1 MSEPRKLTLVLLW
14 HMHQPEFR
22 DQVSGEFRHPW
33 VYLHALKDYSDMAAH
48 LEAHPGIRA
57 VVNLVPVLLDQLE
70 DYAQQ
75 CASGQL
81 RDLLLKALTLENLDS
96 LTRQE
101 RGRLLDQCFRANHTK
116 MIEPFAPFKRL
127 RDLYEFTQAH
137 DGEAERYLSG
147 QYFADL
153 VTWYNLVWTGET
165 IRRAHEPVVRLMSH
179 GEAFTHAQRMELFH
193 LIAATLQETVARYR
207 KLAESGRVELS
218 STPHYHPI
226 GPLLLDFA
234 CAREAMPDAPLPE
247 TQCYPGGRSRLGW
260 HLSHAMDSHAR
271 RFGAPPAGIWPAEG
285 AVSMPFARLLAQ
297 SGVRWIASGE
307 GVLVNS
313 LRKSNLPAA
322 ERNRYLYR
330 PYRLDEGPACFFR
343 DERLSDLIGFEYK
356 GWHGADAANH
366 FIAQLEQILDAA
378 PADEEPV
385 VSVILDGENAWEYY
399 PYNAYYFL
407 HDLYRALEAHPRI
420 RTATY
425 SDVLARMGA
434 APVLPQVVTGSWVY
448 GNLSTWIGAPDKN
461 RAWDLLAK
469 VKHSYD
475 LVTASGRLSAEDTEA
490 AARQLAVCEGSDWYW
505 WFGDYNARDSV
516 AAFDRLFRDNL
527 CRLYELLK
535 LTPPRDLDEPVSRGA
550 VDAHTT
556 GAMRRAA

>member
-1 MSEPRKLTLVLLW
+1 V
-14 HMHQPEFR
+14 
-22 DQVSGEFRHPW
+22 
-33 VYLHALKDYSDMAAH
+33 
-48 LEAHPGIRA
+48 RA

-81 RDLLLKALTLENLDS
+81 RDPLLKALTHEDLDR
-96 LTRQE
+96 LTRPE
-101 RGRLLDQCFRANHTK
+101 RERLLDQCFRANHTK

-127 RDLYEFTQAH
+127 RDLFEFTQAH
-137 DGEAERYLSG
+137 GGEAGRYLSG

-153 VTWYNLVWTGET
+153 VTWYHLVWTGET
-165 IRRAHEPVVRLMSH
+165 VRRTHEPVVRLMSQ
-179 GEAFTHAQRMELFH
+179 GEGFSYAQRMELFQ
-193 LIAATLQETVARYR
+193 LIATVLREIVARYR

-234 CAREAMPDAPLPE
+234 CAREALPDAPLPE
-247 TQCYPGGRSRLGW
+247 AQCYPGGRSRLGW
-260 HLSHAMDSHAR
+260 HLAHAMDSHGR

-285 AVSMPFARLLAQ
+285 AVSMSFARLLAQ

-307 GVLVNS
+307 GVLANS
-313 LRKSNLPAA
+313 LGKSKRPTE
-322 ERNRYLYR
+322 ERGNYLYR
-330 PYRLDEGPACFFR
+330 PYRLDDGPTCFFR

-356 GWHGADAANH
+356 SWHGADAASH
-366 FIAQLEQILDAA
+366 FIAQLEQILAAA
-378 PADEEPV
+378 PAGEEPV
-385 VSVILDGENAWEYY
+385 VSVMLDGENAWEYY

-407 HDLYRALEAHPRI
+407 HDLYGALETHPHI
-420 RTATY
+420 RTATC
-425 SDVLARMGA
+425 SEVLARGA
-434 APVLPQVVTGSWVY
+434 AAPALPQLVAGSWVY
-448 GNLSTWIGAPDKN
+448 GNLSTWIGSPDKN

-475 LVTASGRLSAEDTEA
+475 LVTASGRLSAEEAEA
-490 AARQLAVCEGSDWYW
+490 ASRQLAVCEGSDWFW
-505 WFGDYNARDSV
+505 WFGDYNPHDSV

-527 CRLYELLK
+527 ARLYHLLK
-535 LTPPRDLDEPVSRGA
+535 LTPPRELDEPVSRGA

>member
-1 MSEPRKLTLVLLW
+1 MSEPRKLTLVLVW
-14 HMHQPEFR
+14 HMHQPDFR
-22 DQVSGEFRHPW
+22 DQDSGEFRHPW

-48 LEAHPGIRA
+48 LEAHPGVRA

-81 RDLLLKALTLENLDS
+81 RDPLLKALTHEDLDR

-101 RGRLLDQCFRANHTK
+101 RRHLLDQCFLANHTK
-116 MIEPFAPFKRL
+116 MIDPFAPFKRL

-137 DGEAERYLSG
+137 GGEAERYLSG

-153 VTWYNLVWTGET
+153 VTWYHLVWTGET
-165 IRRAHEPVVRLMSH
+165 VRRAHEPVVRLMSQ
-179 GEAFTHAQRMELFH
+179 GEAFSYAQRMELFQ
-193 LIAATLQETVARYR
+193 LIATVLREVVGRYR
-207 KLAESGRVELS
+207 KLGESGRVELS
-218 STPHYHPI
+218 STPYCHPV

-234 CAREAMPDAPLPE
+234 CAREALPDAPLPE
-247 TQCYPGGRSRLGW
+247 AQCYPGGRSRLGW
-260 HLSHAMDSHAR
+260 HLDRAIDSHGR
-271 RFGAPPAGIWPAEG
+271 HFGSRPAGIWPAEG

-307 GVLVNS
+307 GVLANS
-313 LRKSNLPAA
+313 LRKSKLPAE
-322 ERNRYLYR
+322 ERGHYLYR
-330 PYRLDEGPACFFR
+330 PYRLEEGPACFFR

-356 GWHGADAANH
+356 GWHGADAASD
-366 FIAQLEQILDAA
+366 FISQLEQILAAA
-378 PADEEPV
+378 PAGEEPV

-407 HDLYRALEAHPRI
+407 HDLYGALEKHPHI
-420 RTATY
+420 RTATC
-425 SDVLARMGA
+425 SEVLVRGTA
-434 APVLPQVVTGSWVY
+434 APTLPQLVTGSWVY
-448 GNLSTWIGAPDKN
+448 GNLSTWIGSPDKN

-469 VKHSYD
+469 VKQSYD
-475 LVTASGRLSAEDTEA
+475 LVTASGRLSAEEAEA
-490 AARQLAVCEGSDWYW
+490 ASRQLGVCEGSDWFW
-505 WFGDYNARDSV
+505 WFGDYNPHDSV
-516 AAFDRLFRDNL
+516 AAFDRLFRNNL
-527 CRLYELLK
+527 CRLYQLLK
-535 LTPPRDLDEPVSRGA
+535 LTPPRELDEPVSRGA